1 MEEHGSGR
9 IAGDQPGAGPKV
21 RKPRQGRIDL
31 LRCVGVLGLGLFFGE
46 GHRTESKPQFLVF
59 PPEAGANHCIV
70 LRVVDGDTVHMG
82 LVMDVGVRL
91 HGIDT
96 PERGQ
101 PGFKEATEKLKS
113 LLAKSEYIR
122 VEWRGRGKYG
132 RQLGVLYPDE
142 DGLSANVI
150 LVREGYAK
158 EYLP

>member
-1 MEEHGSGR
+1 MEIDGSGS
-9 IAGDQPGAGPKV
+9 IAGDQSGAGRKDPK
-21 RKPRQGRIDL
+21 KRQGRIDL
-31 LRCVGVLGLGLFFGE
+31 LFCVGVLGLGLVMGDS
-46 GHRTESKPQFLVF
+46 HRTTSKPQFLVF
-59 PPEAGANHCIV
+59 PPEAGANHYIV

-82 LVMDVGVRL
+82 LVLDVGVRL

-113 LLAKSEYIR
+113 LLSKSEYIR

-142 DGLSANVI
+142 DGLSANEI

>member
-9 IAGDQPGAGPKV
+9 IAGDQPGAGGKA
-21 RKPRQGRIDL
+21 KKRQGRIDL
-31 LRCVGVLGLGLFFGE
+31 LCCVGVLGLGLFFGE
-46 GHRTESKPQFLVF
+46 GHRTDKPQFLVF

-101 PGFKEATEKLKS
+101 PGFKEATERLKS
-113 LLAKSEYIR
+113 LLSKSEYIR

-132 RQLGVLYPDE
+132 RQLGVLYHDE
-142 DGLSANVI
+142 DGPSANQV
-150 LVREGYAK
+150 LVNEGYAK

>member
-1 MEEHGSGR
+1 MEVDGPGSQSRNIKGTGR
-9 IAGDQPGAGPKV
+9 KVHQKTIARADV
-21 RKPRQGRIDL
+21 VC
-31 LRCVGVLGLGLFFGE
+31 CVGVLILGLVASDR
-46 GHRTESKPQFLVF
+46 HRAEPKPQFLVF

-70 LRVVDGDTVHMG
+70 LRVVDGDTVHLG

-91 HGIDT
+91 WGIDT

-113 LLAKSEYIR
+113 LLSKSKYIR

-132 RQLGVLYPDE
+132 RQLGVLYHDE
-142 DGLSANVI
+142 DGPSANQI
-150 LVREGYAK
+150 LVNEGYAK

>member
-1 MEEHGSGR
+1 VEEHG
-9 IAGDQPGAGPKV
+9 AGSQSRNIKGTGGKDPK
-21 RKPRQGRIDL
+21 KRQGRIDL
-31 LRCVGVLGLGLFFGE
+31 LFCVGVLGLGLVMGDS
-46 GHRTESKPQFLVF
+46 HRAPKPQFLVF

-91 HGIDT
+91 WGIDT

-113 LLAKSEYIR
+113 LLSKSKYIR

-132 RQLGVLYPDE
+132 RQLGVLYHDE
-142 DGLSANVI
+142 DGPSANEI
-150 LVREGYAK
+150 LVKEGFAK